1 MQKKI
6 PLAVW
11 AAKRY
16 DPPPS
21 PFILRKWCRDG
32 EISPPPER
40 VGREWRVS
48 ENAVRLT
55 GARLSLVEQLQ
66 A

>member
-1 MQKKI
+1 
-6 PLAVW
+6 
-11 AAKRY
+11 
-16 DPPPS
+16 
-21 PFILRKWCRDG
+21 LRKWCRDG

-55 GARLSLVEQLQ
+55 APRLSLVEQLQ